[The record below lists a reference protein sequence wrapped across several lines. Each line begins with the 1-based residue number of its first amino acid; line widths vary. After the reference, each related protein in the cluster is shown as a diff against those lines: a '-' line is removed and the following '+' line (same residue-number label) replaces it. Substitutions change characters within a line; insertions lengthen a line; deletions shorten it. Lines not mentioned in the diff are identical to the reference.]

1 MKKWIVSA
9 LAAFLLVGCATVVPY
24 NTKAMNLQIGMTKQ
38 EAVDLL
44 GAPKKVAARKTPD
57 GLEEKYS
64 YWGLSRVGYISMDN
78 EMLSQDRLYVTLL
91 NGKVVEWGDKFDP
104 STMMDK
110 TLEMSQKNAEQ
121 YREIYQNQIQN
132 QNKK

>member
-1 MKKWIVSA
+1 MFVKKWIVCT
-9 LAAFLLVGCATVVPY
+9 LAVFLLVGCATVVPY
-24 NTKAMNLQIGMTKQ
+24 NKKAMNLQIGMTKQ
-38 EAVDLL
+38 DAVSLL
-44 GAPKKVAARKTPD
+44 GTPKKVAARKTSE

-91 NGKVVEWGDKFDP
+91 DGKVIEWGDKYDP

-110 TLEMSQKNAEQ
+110 TLEISQKNVEQ
-121 YREIYQNQIQN
+121 YREIYQNQ
-132 QNKK
+132 NKK

>member
-1 MKKWIVSA
+1 MLVKKWIVSV
-9 LAAFLLVGCATVVPY
+9 LAVFLLVGCATVVPY
-24 NTKAMNLQIGMTKQ
+24 NKKAMSLQIGMTKQ
-38 EAVDLL
+38 EAVNLL
-44 GAPKKVAARKTPD
+44 GTPKKVAARKTSE

-91 NGKVVEWGDKFDP
+91 DGKVIEWGDKYDP

-110 TLEMSQKNAEQ
+110 TLEISQKNAEQ
-121 YREIYQNQIQN
+121 YREIYQNQ
-132 QNKK
+132 NKK